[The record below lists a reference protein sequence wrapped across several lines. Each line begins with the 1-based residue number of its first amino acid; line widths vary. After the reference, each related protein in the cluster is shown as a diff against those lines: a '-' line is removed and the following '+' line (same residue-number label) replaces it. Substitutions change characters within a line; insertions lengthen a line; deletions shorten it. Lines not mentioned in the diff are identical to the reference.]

1 MSTPTSE
8 ESSATGQV
16 RLSTYVLFV
25 DYGADIEIQHTV
37 RGSLHRVDRPTYQ
50 DLLRFQA
57 FRTPTEHHEHW
68 IEAGVLVPPFR
79 DRPEHHGGLRPGTE
93 AQLAR
98 DYQDWYWRRE
108 VEAERE
114 YRWMAHGIVKMPS
127 DLFFYQELIAG
138 HRIDGVLEIG
148 YGDGGG
154 LWFFAT
160 VLALLDGGVVVGV
173 DHDHAESLP
182 PFERLTQVR
191 VDLVHSDAHAAAT
204 VDAVRALQPQG
215 FGLVVVDADPLPEGK
230 VALLRHWAS
239 SVAPGGYLVVEDVES
254 PECRDARG
262 VVEDGIDQFLLENPN
277 FGIEVEAARIPLI
290 KGRGAVLRRLE

>member
-1 MSTPTSE
+1 MSTPKSE

-16 RLSTYVLFV
+16 RVSTYVLFV
-25 DYGADIEIQHTV
+25 DYGADIEIQHAV
-37 RGSLHRVDRPTYQ
+37 RGSLHRIDRPTYQ

-57 FRTPTEHHEHW
+57 FRTPTEHHERW

-79 DRPEHHGGLRPGTE
+79 DLPEYHGGLRPGTE

-114 YRWMAHGIVKMPS
+114 YRWMGHGVVKMPS

-160 VLALLDGGVVVGV
+160 VLALLEGGLVVGV
-173 DHDHAESLP
+173 DRNHAGRLP
-182 PFERLTQVR
+182 PFERLAQVR
-191 VDLVHSDAHAAAT
+191 VELVHGDAHAAAT
-204 VDAVRALQPQG
+204 MDAVRALRPQG
-215 FGLVVVDADPLPEGK
+215 YGLVVVDADPRPEGK
-230 VALLRHWAS
+230 IALLQRWAHE
-239 SVAPGGYLVVEDVES
+239 VAPRGYLVVEDVES
-254 PECRDARG
+254 PECRNAG
-262 VVEDGIDQFLLENPN
+262 GMVEDGIDRFLLENPD
-277 FGIEVEAARIPLI
+277 FGIAVEAARFPLI
-290 KGRGAVLRRLE
+290 KGRGAVLRRLK